1 MIENKKLILVDG
13 SSYIFR
19 AFHALPP
26 MNRSDG
32 MPINAVFGF
41 TSMLLKL
48 SDDFIGNYFAVVFDA
63 GRKTFRNDIYPE
75 YKANRGD
82 PPEDLI
88 PQFPMFRKATDALG
102 LISLEIEGYE
112 ADDIIA
118 TLSKFGEKKNLE
130 IVIVSS
136 DKDLMQLVKEN
147 VYLFD
152 PMKNKKIDEIGV
164 KEKFGVYPSK
174 VVDVQSLAGDTSDN
188 VPGIPGIGVKTAAQ
202 LINEFGNLENLLDN
216 AEKILQ
222 NKRRENIINFSD
234 SAIISKKLVKLK
246 DDVEIHTKIEQ
257 MKWEKRDNQKLINFL
272 KENEFKR
279 LLDRFS
285 QKEEFSKTSDHNKIK
300 KDYKLIVNEDN
311 LKLIITECIESGVIA
326 IDTETDSLRA
336 NEANLVGISIS
347 TKEGNGYYIP
357 IGHKE
362 NDGALAESQLA
373 KKIVLPLIKNIFEDK
388 SILKIG
394 HNIKYDSLVLR
405 QKNNG
410 NINIY
415 PVEDTL
421 CLSYVI
427 DAGRISHKL
436 DTLALDYLNYNTIK
450 FEDICGS
457 GSKKISF
464 DKVKI
469 NLALNYAAEDAD
481 ITLRLFNL
489 LKSKLIRSKLVNVY
503 ETLERPLIKVLENM
517 ESVGIKI
524 EKNILQNLSDEF
536 KLRLIEYEEEIFKI
550 SNEKF
555 NIASPKQLGEV
566 LFKKMNLP
574 GGKKTK
580 SGAFGTSINVLEEM
594 ASKDIKIAKLLI
606 EWRSLTKL
614 KSTYSDALQE
624 TINILTG
631 RVHTSFSMSS
641 ASTGRLSSS
650 DPNLQNIPIRTL
662 DGKRIREAFIP
673 CLENKIFSADYSQIE
688 LRLIAHVSNEEAL
701 LEAFKNEKD
710 IHKETACKIFNVLL
724 DQVDNDMRRKA
735 KTINFGIIYGI
746 SPFGLAKQLNCTR
759 QSAKEF
765 IDEYFLQF
773 PGIKKYMDKTI
784 EEAKKYGF
792 VKTIFGRKIPIIG
805 LNSKNFSER
814 GFSERQAINAPI
826 QGSAADIIKRAMIR
840 INDYLNNCSK
850 NTKMLLQVHDE
861 LVFEVPEDE
870 MKEIN
875 EKIIFIMENAHLPYK
890 NLNVPI
896 KVDANFGN
904 SWADAH

>member
-63 GRKTFRNDIYPE
+63 ARKTFRNDIYPD

-102 LISLEIEGYE
+102 LISLKIEGYE

-118 TLSKFGEKKNLE
+118 SLAKLGVEKNLE

-136 DKDLMQLVKEN
+136 DKDLMQLVKDN

-152 PMKNKKIDEIGV
+152 PMKNKKIDENGV
-164 KEKFGVYPSK
+164 NEKFGVFPSN

-188 VPGIPGIGVKTAAQ
+188 VPGVPGIGIKTAAQ
-202 LINEFGNLENLLDN
+202 LINEYGNLENLLNN
-216 AEKILQ
+216 AEKISQ

-234 SAIISKKLVKLK
+234 LALISKKLVKLK
-246 DDVEIHTKIEQ
+246 DDVEIDTTIDQ
-257 MKWEKRDNQKLINFL
+257 MKWEKRDNQKLIKFL

-279 LLDRFS
+279 LLERFS
-285 QKEEFSKTSDHNKIK
+285 QKDESSKIEDQKNIAKN
-300 KDYKLIVNEDN
+300 YKLITEENE
-311 LKLIITECIESGVIA
+311 LKKVISDCLESGVIA

-347 TKEGNGYYIP
+347 TNVGNGCYIP
-357 IGHKE
+357 LAHKK
-362 NDGALAESQLA
+362 NDNSLVEIQLS
-373 KKIVLPLIKNIFEDK
+373 KNIVLPLIKSIFEDN

-394 HNIKYDSLVLR
+394 HNIKYDSLVLKQ
-405 QKNNG
+405 QKNG
-410 NINIY
+410 SINIF

-427 DAGRISHKL
+427 DAGRQSHKL
-436 DTLALDYLNYNTIK
+436 DNLAQDYLNYNPIK
-450 FEDICGS
+450 FEDVCGS
-457 GSKKISF
+457 GSRKITF
-464 DKVKI
+464 DKVEI
-469 NLALNYAAEDAD
+469 NTALNYAAEDAD
-481 ITLRLFNL
+481 ITLRLFHL
-489 LKSKLIRSKLVNVY
+489 LKSKLISERLVNVY
-503 ETLERPLIKVLENM
+503 ENFERPLIKVLENM

-524 EKNILQNLSDEF
+524 EKFFLQNLSNEF
-536 KLRLIEYEEEIFKI
+536 KVRLIKYEEEIYEI
-550 SNEKF
+550 SNVKF

-566 LFKKMNLP
+566 LFEKMNLP

-580 SGAFGTSINVLEEM
+580 SGTFATSIDILEEM
-594 ASKDIKIAKLLI
+594 ASKEIKIAKLLI
-606 EWRSLTKL
+606 EWRSLSKL
-614 KSTYSDALQE
+614 KSTYSDALQDS
-624 TINILTG
+624 INIFTG

-650 DPNLQNIPIRTL
+650 DPNLQNIPIRTS
-662 DGKRIREAFIP
+662 DGKRIREAFISS
-673 CLENKIFSADYSQIE
+673 LDNKIFSADYSQIE
-688 LRLIAHVSNEEAL
+688 LRLIAHVSKEEAL

-710 IHKETACKIFNVLL
+710 IHKETASKIFNVLL
-724 DQVDNDMRRKA
+724 DEVDNDMRRKA

-746 SPFGLAKQLNCTR
+746 SPFGLAKQLNCSR

-765 IDEYFLQF
+765 IDAYFLEF
-773 PGIKKYMDKTI
+773 PGIKNYMEKTI
-784 EEAKKYGF
+784 KEAKKDGF
-792 VKTIFGRKIPIIG
+792 VKTIFGRKIPIRG

-826 QGSAADIIKRAMIR
+826 QGSAADIIKKAMIR
-840 INDYLNNCSK
+840 INDYLNNNSK
-850 NTKMLLQVHDE
+850 STKMLLQVHDE
-861 LVFEVPEDE
+861 LVFEVPLNE
-870 MKEIN
+870 MKEIK
-875 EKIIFIMENAHLPYK
+875 EKIISIMENAHLPSK
-890 NLNVPI
+890 TLNVPI
-896 KVDANFGN
+896 KVESNYGK